1 MGLLFKIKNILNFL
15 KTSDLSDRLIQT
27 LLLITLFR
35 LGGFIF
41 LPGVNEEHITRYT
54 DGLLGLLDVFL
65 GGAFSNLSIFGLGVM
80 PYISASIITHLSTL
94 LFPSFKK
101 IQMDG
106 QSGRVRLNQITK
118 YLTIFIAIIHSVAF
132 MSYSVT
138 DKLILINKYYFIF
151 IAAFILTAGS
161 MFCVW
166 IGERITD
173 NGLGQG
179 ISMLIFVGIVSSLPS
194 AVYNEYCLKKNDIV
208 TFVIE
213 MLALFIIIILTTA
226 VHMAVRKVTLVYIN
240 EIIEYRKIA
249 SLRQYFPIKMISAGV
264 MPIIFAQVLIFFIA
278 FIFNLLSK
286 YSELATNIYTS
297 LSDNMSWGYNITFAI
312 LIIIFTFLYIAINF
326 NTMRIAED
334 LKRSSAIIP
343 GVKPGTETA
352 KHIDKILLRTVT
364 PGAIILAVIALLPAV
379 AYSFGVDRSLG
390 RFYGGT
396 TLLIIIPVVYE
407 CISQIN
413 SFWIHHKYSEI

>member
-15 KTSDLSDRLIQT
+15 RTSDLSDRLIKT
-27 LLLITLFR
+27 LLFIVLFR

-41 LPGVNEEHITRYT
+41 LPGVNEENITRYT
-54 DGLLGLLDVFL
+54 DGLLGLLDIFL
-65 GGAFSNLSIFGLGVM
+65 GGAFSNLAIFGLGVM

-132 MSYSVT
+132 MSYSAT

-151 IAAFILTAGS
+151 IASFILTAGS

-173 NGLGQG
+173 NGIGQG

-208 TFVIE
+208 TFIIE
-213 MLALFIIIILTTA
+213 ILALLFIIILTTA
-226 VHMAVRKVTLVYIN
+226 VHMAVRKLALVYIN
-240 EIIEYRKIA
+240 EIIEYRKIS

-286 YSELATNIYTS
+286 YTELATNIYTS

-312 LIIIFTFLYIAINF
+312 LIIVFTFLYIAINF

-352 KHIDKILLRTVT
+352 KYIDKILIRTIT
-364 PGAIILAVIALLPAV
+364 PGAIILAIIALLPAV
-379 AYSFGVDRSLG
+379 AYSWGVDRALG

-396 TLLIIIPVVYE
+396 TLLIIIPVTYE